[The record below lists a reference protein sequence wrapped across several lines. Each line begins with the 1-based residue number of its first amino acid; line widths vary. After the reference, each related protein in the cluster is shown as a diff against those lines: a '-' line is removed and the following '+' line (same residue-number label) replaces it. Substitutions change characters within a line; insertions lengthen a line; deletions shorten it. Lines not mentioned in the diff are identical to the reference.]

1 MMSTALRL
9 IKYRCMRAAHQRA
22 PEGRISD
29 SLTVHQG
36 EWAYCPFDT
45 RAKDHDW
52 RATTG
57 IPIEELRRLNAP
69 LDAFAEA
76 EPRPARPL
84 AGRSA
89 PVAPAAA
96 RSAPPPS
103 RARRKS

>member
-1 MMSTALRL
+1 MSTALRL

-29 SLTVHQG
+29 SLTVYKG

-57 IPIEELRRLNAP
+57 IALGELRRFNAP
-69 LDAFAEA
+69 VDVFAEA
-76 EPRPARPL
+76 EPEA
-84 AGRSA
+84 
-89 PVAPAAA
+89 APAAERPA
-96 RSAPPPS
+96 SAT
-103 RARRKS
+103 RARRRV